1 MKYYPT
7 QRRGQTLNI
16 LVEMNSIGRIYYN
29 LLSERLGKYYGV
41 SIGGFNT
48 SNESK
53 RRIVENMQ
61 VEIQNS
67 GISLLPDTE
76 QALQLSSYEIESTQT
91 GKITFNASTG
101 NHDDIVIA
109 DSLALYNLKTNNYV
123 IL

>member
-1 MKYYPT
+1 
-7 QRRGQTLNI
+7 
-16 LVEMNSIGRIYYN
+16 
-29 LLSERLGKYYGV
+29 
-41 SIGGFNT
+41 
-48 SNESK
+48 
-53 RRIVENMQ
+53 MQ

-91 GKITFNASTG
+91 GKITFNACTG